1 MKHKLPFG
9 ATVHEYR
16 PEDRAAFLA
25 WVAQPRPYLAVDTET
40 TGLEGG
46 DTVRLVQLG
55 DADTAWVLRADRDAA
70 VIAEVLRTYRHF
82 IAWNA
87 AFDTEKLD
95 ALTGVNILDRT
106 NDTAI
111 LAGILDPRGD
121 YQGGIGRGLK
131 QWAVHCVGSTASQPE
146 EQRKALWRDNGWTE
160 SQGWAQVAI
169 DHPVYVRYAGADPVL
184 TYRVHRHLADQVRD
198 RAPAVRR
205 EQQVMRITARTRAT
219 GFLLDADYTE
229 TLRSHHADALAATMA
244 ELAPMGITS
253 LGSSQQIADRLAEE
267 GLEGLIEHTD
277 LGNVSVPKSVLK
289 KAAAAGS
296 DTASLIKAGK
306 LHKRISR
313 DLCETFQSAARFDGR
328 VHPGLRPIGAKTRRM
343 SCSAPNLQSVP
354 KDKDPRTPVRG
365 CFIPEPGHLLVAAD
379 FSQMELRYAAHISGD
394 PRLIVDIL
402 NAADIML
409 ELAEQIW
416 PGNGLAMRQ
425 SAKIA
430 LYATLYGAGVR
441 LLADVLGLTYDD
453 ARRFRTGLSA
463 RYPVL
468 WNKLQQVQASVRAT
482 GGVLLPL
489 SGFLPTR
496 ADKPH
501 VGFNLVVQGGCR
513 DAFGDRLVALDRA
526 GVTPMLRMLIHDEV
540 VLSAPRNDVVDVID
554 TLRTD
559 MPITTEDGLHIP
571 VSTKTGRSWGHLHD
585 YPQP

>member
-253 LGSSQQIADRLAEE
+253 LGSSQQIADRLEQSGQETRTEE
-267 GLEGLIEHTD
+267 NVTCCYAVQD
-277 LGNVSVPKSVLK
+277 KVWVSDPDGNNWEVYVVLDNEAQQHASNQSSCCSGIPSVM
-289 KAAAAGS
+289 KAVERGDFVAAQEAFRAAGGM
-296 DTASLIKAGK
+296 TACSCLGEAGK
-306 LHKRISR
+306 
-313 DLCETFQSAARFDGR
+313 
-328 VHPGLRPIGAKTRRM
+328 
-343 SCSAPNLQSVP
+343 
-354 KDKDPRTPVRG
+354 
-365 CFIPEPGHLLVAAD
+365 
-379 FSQMELRYAAHISGD
+379 
-394 PRLIVDIL
+394 
-402 NAADIML
+402 
-409 ELAEQIW
+409 
-416 PGNGLAMRQ
+416 
-425 SAKIA
+425 
-430 LYATLYGAGVR
+430 
-441 LLADVLGLTYDD
+441 
-453 ARRFRTGLSA
+453 
-463 RYPVL
+463 
-468 WNKLQQVQASVRAT
+468 
-482 GGVLLPL
+482 
-489 SGFLPTR
+489 
-496 ADKPH
+496 
-501 VGFNLVVQGGCR
+501 
-513 DAFGDRLVALDRA
+513 
-526 GVTPMLRMLIHDEV
+526 
-540 VLSAPRNDVVDVID
+540 
-554 TLRTD
+554 
-559 MPITTEDGLHIP
+559 
-571 VSTKTGRSWGHLHD
+571 
-585 YPQP
+585 